1 MKRISPLIKG
11 ATVSLA
17 IGLTPMAVIAQT
29 NDSQNPLGV
38 RSLDPGE
45 TGVTRV
51 VKLGTNKSIVI
62 DLDTPASD
70 VIITN
75 PEIADATVQTA
86 KRIIF
91 RGVEMGQTNAF
102 IFGLDGRPLIN
113 LEITVDQDT
122 AIIEDLIRRYV
133 PDARVTV
140 ESANGSLVV
149 AGEVDSLVQSDQVLR
164 LVTSYM
170 PVQNGIS
177 VINMMSV
184 RAKDQVLLEVRIVE
198 MQRTVVKQLG
208 INLSGTTSFGDLA
221 GQVVEQVFNAAGNQV
236 FFDPDQ
242 RLISVDNG
250 VLNVFDVPGIGEND
264 VGLGDPLLAQVP
276 GAPFSNQ
283 FSISSSNTFNIAGGS
298 LGGLS
303 ASAGYTNYVG
313 NTPQSSL
320 GAAFDALERVGIVR
334 TLAEP
339 NITAVSGESAKFLA
353 GGEFPVPV
361 SQDEEGRIGI
371 EFKPFG
377 VGLAFTPVVL
387 SEGRISLK
395 VSTEISELS
404 AQGAFQGQSVAG
416 VTSDG
421 QVITAQ
427 TLTIPSLTVRR
438 AESVVELPSGGSM
451 MLAGLIQS
459 RSRQT
464 IDQLPG
470 IKKLP
475 VLGSL
480 FQSRDFINEETEMI
494 VIITPYL
501 VDPAKKDELKTP
513 ADGFVNASDPKTI
526 FFGKLN
532 AQYAEAGKGLSTENY
547 SAPVGFIEE

>member
-1 MKRISPLIKG
+1 MKRISPILKG
-11 ATVSLA
+11 ATLTFALGMAPAGNALA
-17 IGLTPMAVIAQT
+17 QVQVYE
-29 NDSQNPLGV
+29 NPLGV
-38 RSLDPGE
+38 SSLDPGE

-62 DLDTPASD
+62 DLDQAASD

-75 PEIADATVQTA
+75 PQIADATVQTA
-86 KRIIF
+86 RRIIF
-91 RGVEMGQTNAF
+91 RGVQVGQTNAF
-102 IFGLDGRPLIN
+102 VFGPDGRPLIN

-122 AIIEDLIRRYV
+122 AVINEMIERYV

-140 ESANGSLVV
+140 ESANNNLVV
-149 AGEVDSLVQSDQVLR
+149 SGTVDSLVQSDQVMR
-164 LVTSYM
+164 LVTTYS
-170 PVQNGIS
+170 PTGDATGV
-177 VINMMSV
+177 VNMMSV
-184 RAKDQVLLEVRIVE
+184 RAKDQVMLEVRIVE

-208 INLSGTTSFGDLA
+208 INLTGMTSFGDLA
-221 GQVVEQVFNAAGNQV
+221 SQGLAQLFDAAGRPL
-236 FFDPDQ
+236 FFDPDLGLNNNQ
-242 RLISVDNG
+242 QG
-250 VLNVFDVPGIGEND
+250 VALQSLQP
-264 VGLGDPLLAQVP
+264 AT
-276 GAPFSNQ
+276 PFSNR
-283 FSISSSNTFNIAGGS
+283 FEISSSNTFNIAGGS

-303 ASAGYTNYVG
+303 SEVGYTNYVG
-313 NTPQSSL
+313 GTAQSSL
-320 GAAFDALERVGIVR
+320 GAKFDALERVGIVR

-339 NITAVSGESAKFLA
+339 NIMAVSGESAKFLA

-377 VGLAFTPVVL
+377 VGLAFTPIVL

-404 AQGAFQGQSVAG
+404 NQGAFQGQSVAG
-416 VTSDG
+416 VTPDG
-421 QVITAQ
+421 NVVTAQ

-438 AESVVELPSGGSM
+438 AESVVELPSGGST

-475 VLGSL
+475 IIGSL
-480 FQSRDFINEETEMI
+480 FQSRDFINEETEMV

-513 ADGFVNASDPKTI
+513 ADGFVNASDPQTI

-532 AQYAEAGKGLSTENY
+532 AQYAEAGEGLSKDNY

>member
-1 MKRISPLIKG
+1 MQRLSPLLKS
-11 ATVSLA
+11 ATAGLVIGFAPLAAFAQVSGDVNP
-17 IGLTPMAVIAQT
+17 IGVT
-29 NDSQNPLGV
+29 
-38 RSLDPGE
+38 SLEAGE
-45 TGVTRV
+45 TGVTRT
-51 VKLGTNKSIVI
+51 VKLGTNKSFVI
-62 DLDTPASD
+62 DLERPATD

-75 PEIADATVQTA
+75 PAIADATVQTA

-91 RGVEMGQTNAF
+91 RGVQVGQTNAF
-102 IFGLDGRPLIN
+102 VFGPDGRPLIN

-122 AIIEDLIRRYV
+122 AIIDQMIARYV
-133 PDARVTV
+133 PDARVKV
-140 ESANGSLVV
+140 DSANGSLVV
-149 AGEVDSLVQSDQVLR
+149 SGEVDSLVQSDQVLR
-164 LVTSYM
+164 LVSTFS
-170 PVQNGIS
+170 PTGNADGI
-177 VINMMSV
+177 VNMMSV
-184 RAKDQVLLEVRIVE
+184 RAKDQVMLEVRIVE
-198 MQRTVVKQLG
+198 MQRSVVKQLG
-208 INLSGTTSFGDLA
+208 INLSGSTSFGELA
-221 GQVVEQVFNAAGNQV
+221 STVLGQAFDAAGDPL
-236 FFDPDQ
+236 FFDPDTF
-242 RLISVDNG
+242 G
-250 VLNVFDVPGIGEND
+250 LNT
-264 VGLGDPLLAQVP
+264 LGQGDALQTLQPA
-276 GAPFSNQ
+276 APFSNQ
-283 FSISSSNTFNIAGGS
+283 FTVASSNTFNIQGGP
-298 LGGLS
+298 LGGLATS
-303 ASAGYTNYVG
+303 TGYTNFVG
-313 NTPQSSL
+313 DIPQSSV
-320 GAAFDALERVGIVR
+320 GAAFNALERVGIVR

-361 SQDEEGRIGI
+361 SQDDQGNIGI

-404 AQGAFQGQSVAG
+404 NQGAFQGQSVAG
-416 VTSDG
+416 VTNTG
-421 QVITAQ
+421 QVVTTQ
-427 TLTIPSLTVRR
+427 SLSIPSLTVRR

-451 MLAGLIQS
+451 MLAGLIQT

-464 IDQLPG
+464 LDQLPG

-475 VLGSL
+475 VLGAL
-480 FQSRDFINEETEMI
+480 FQSRDFLNEETEMV

-532 AQYAEAGKGLSTENY
+532 AQYAEAGKGLSKDNY

>member
-1 MKRISPLIKG
+1 MQMQGIAPILKG
-11 ATVSLA
+11 TALTLA
-17 IGLTPMAVIAQT
+17 MGFASFGAFAQAQIT
-29 NDSQNPLGV
+29 ENPLGV
-38 RSLDPGE
+38 SSLDPGE

-51 VKLGTNKSIVI
+51 VNLATNKSIVI
-62 DLDTPASD
+62 DLDRPASD

-75 PEIADATVQTA
+75 PLIADATVQTA
-86 KRIIF
+86 RRIIF
-91 RGVEMGQTNAF
+91 RGVQVGQTNAF
-102 IFGLDGRPLIN
+102 VFGPDGRPLIN

-122 AIIEDLIRRYV
+122 AVIEQMIERYV
-133 PDARVTV
+133 PDARVSV
-140 ESANGSLVV
+140 ESANGNLIVSGV
-149 AGEVDSLVQSDQVLR
+149 VDSLIQSDQVMR
-164 LVTSYM
+164 LVTTYSTTRDAT
-170 PVQNGIS
+170 GI
-177 VINMMSV
+177 VNMMSV
-184 RAKDQVLLEVRIVE
+184 RAKDQVMLEVRIVE

-208 INLSGTTSFGDLA
+208 INLTGMTSYGDLA
-221 GQVVEQVFNAAGNQV
+221 SQALAQLFDASGRPL
-236 FFDPDQ
+236 FFDPD
-242 RLISVDNG
+242 LG
-250 VLNVFDVPGIGEND
+250 VNNN
-264 VGLGDPLLAQVP
+264 AQGVALQSLQP
-276 GAPFSNQ
+276 STPFSNR
-283 FSISSSNTFNIAGGS
+283 FELSSSNTFNIAGGS

-303 ASAGYTNYVG
+303 TEVGYTNFVG
-313 NTPQSSL
+313 GTAQSSV
-320 GAAFDALERVGIVR
+320 GAAFDALERVGVVR

-339 NITAVSGESAKFLA
+339 NIMAVSGESAKFLA

-404 AQGAFQGQSVAG
+404 NQGAFQGQSVAG
-416 VTSDG
+416 VTADG
-421 QVITAQ
+421 QVVTAQ

-438 AESVVELPSGGSM
+438 AESVVELPSGGST

-470 IKKLP
+470 VKKLP
-475 VLGSL
+475 IIGAL
-480 FQSRDFINEETEMI
+480 FQSRDFINEETEMVVI
-494 VIITPYL
+494 VTPYL

-513 ADGFVNASDPKTI
+513 ADGFVNASDPQTI

-532 AQYAEAGKGLSTENY
+532 AQYAEAGEGLSKQNY

>member
-1 MKRISPLIKG
+1 MKRISPILKG
-11 ATVSLA
+11 ATLTLALGMVPVGSALAQVQVTENPMGVS
-17 IGLTPMAVIAQT
+17 
-29 NDSQNPLGV
+29 
-38 RSLDPGE
+38 SLDPGE

-62 DLDTPASD
+62 DLDRPASD

-75 PEIADATVQTA
+75 PQIADATVQTA
-86 KRIIF
+86 RRIIF
-91 RGVEMGQTNAF
+91 RGVQVGQTNAF
-102 IFGLDGRPLIN
+102 VFGPDGRPLIN

-122 AIIEDLIRRYV
+122 AVINDMIQRYV
-133 PDARVTV
+133 PDARVSV
-140 ESANGSLVV
+140 ESANSNLVV
-149 AGEVDSLVQSDQVLR
+149 SGTVDSLVQSDQVMR
-164 LVTSYM
+164 LVTTYS
-170 PVQNGIS
+170 PTGDATGV
-177 VINMMSV
+177 VNMMSV
-184 RAKDQVLLEVRIVE
+184 RAKDQVMLEVRIVE

-208 INLSGTTSFGDLA
+208 INLTGMTSFGDLA
-221 GQVVEQVFNAAGNQV
+221 SQGLAQLFDAAGRPL
-236 FFDPDQ
+236 FFDPDLGLNNNQ
-242 RLISVDNG
+242 QG
-250 VLNVFDVPGIGEND
+250 VALQSLQPTT
-264 VGLGDPLLAQVP
+264 
-276 GAPFSNQ
+276 PFSNR
-283 FSISSSNTFNIAGGS
+283 FEISSSNTFNIAGGS

-303 ASAGYTNYVG
+303 SEVGYTNFVG
-313 NTPQSSL
+313 GTAQSSL
-320 GAAFDALERVGIVR
+320 GAKFDALERVGIVR

-339 NITAVSGESAKFLA
+339 NIMAVSGESAKFLA

-404 AQGAFQGQSVAG
+404 NQGAFQGQSIAG
-416 VTSDG
+416 VTADG
-421 QVITAQ
+421 NVVTAQ

-438 AESVVELPSGGSM
+438 AESVVELPSGGST

-459 RSRQT
+459 RTRQT

-480 FQSRDFINEETEMI
+480 FQSRDFINEETEMV

-513 ADGFVNASDPKTI
+513 ADGFVNASDPQTI

-532 AQYAEAGKGLSTENY
+532 AQYADAGEGLSKENY